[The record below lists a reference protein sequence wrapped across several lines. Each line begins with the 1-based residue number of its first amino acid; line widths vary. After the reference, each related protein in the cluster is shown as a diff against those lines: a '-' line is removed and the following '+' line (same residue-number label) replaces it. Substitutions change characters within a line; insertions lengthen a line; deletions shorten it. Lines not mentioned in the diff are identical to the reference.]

1 MLYLLMKTVTL
12 MFDIKGGNLIMK
24 QLQADKTTN
33 GYWAGF
39 NGGDWQE
46 SIDVRDFIQQNL
58 IQYDGD
64 ESFLAGP
71 TEATTTLNNKV
82 MALKQKEREAGG
94 VLDADNN
101 VPATLTSHGPGYIEK
116 DLEKIVG
123 LQTDKPLKRAFM
135 PYGGIRV
142 AEDALKA
149 YGFETD
155 PKMHEIFNEWRKTHN
170 QGVFD
175 VYTPDMRKARHYKII
190 TGLPDAYGRGR
201 IIPDLPRIALYGIDR
216 LIEEKVTDHGNV
228 GDGEMTDSVI
238 KLREQIAEQVKA
250 LKGMK
255 EMAASY
261 GYDISRP
268 AKTAQEAVQWVYFG
282 YLAAVKTQ
290 NGAAMSVGRIDA
302 FLDIFIQRDL
312 DRGLI
317 TETDAQELIDQFVMK
332 LRMVRFIRTTDYKD
346 LFSGDPI
353 WATLS
358 MAGVG
363 MDGRHHVN
371 KTSFRVLKTL
381 ENMGAA
387 PEPNITLLWDK
398 RLPDGF
404 KRYATKVS
412 IDSSTI
418 QYENDALMRNQW
430 GTDYYGIACCV
441 SAQPIADGVQFFGAR
456 ANMAKTVLYAI
467 NGGIDEMGN
476 AQVGPAAEPIKSEYI
491 DYDDFMKKFDRQ
503 LDWVADV
510 YVNALNAI
518 HYIHDKYDY
527 EAEQLCLK
535 NSRLDYTFATGI
547 SGLSHAT
554 DSISAIKYGHV
565 KVIRDEN
572 GIAVDFKAD
581 HDYPR
586 YGNNDDRADSIAKM
600 LVKKLYDKMNTHH
613 LYHNAKLSTS
623 VLTITSNV
631 VYGKNTGT
639 TPNGRQAGEPF
650 SPGANPAYGAEQN
663 GALASLLSTAKIP
676 YKYATDGISNTF
688 GVTPRTLGN
697 DTNSQQDTLVN
708 MVDGYMENK
717 GMHLNINV
725 FNRDTLKDAQAHPEK
740 YPTLTVRVSGYC
752 VYFAD
757 LTKEQQDDV
766 ISRTYFE
773 AM

>member
-1 MLYLLMKTVTL
+1 
-12 MFDIKGGNLIMK
+12 MK
-24 QLQADKTTN
+24 QLQANDTTTD
-33 GYWAGF
+33 YWEGF
-39 NGGDWQE
+39 NGGDWQD

-58 IQYDGD
+58 VQYDGD

-82 MALKQKEREAGG
+82 MALKKQEREAGG
-94 VLDADNN
+94 VLDADND

-135 PYGGIRV
+135 PYGGIRM
-142 AEDALKA
+142 AEDALEA
-149 YGFETD
+149 YGFKTD
-155 PKMHEIFNEWRKTHN
+155 PKMHQIFTEWRKTHN

-201 IIPDLPRIALYGIDR
+201 IIPDLPRVALYGIDR
-216 LIEEKVTDHGNV
+216 LIEDKIADHGNV
-228 GDGEMTDSVI
+228 GDGEMTNDVI
-238 KLREQIAEQVKA
+238 QLREQIADQVKA

-255 EMAASY
+255 KMAASY
-261 GYDISRP
+261 GFDISKP

-290 NGAAMSVGRIDA
+290 NGAAMSVGRIDS

-312 DRGLI
+312 DRGLLD
-317 TETDAQELIDQFVMK
+317 EKHAQELIDQFVMK
-332 LRMVRFIRTTDYKD
+332 LRMVRFIRTTDYND

-418 QYENDALMRNQW
+418 QYENDALMRNEW

-467 NGGIDEMGN
+467 NGGVDEMGR
-476 AQVGPAAEPIKSEYI
+476 AQVGPAAEPITTEYI
-491 DYDDFMKKFDRQ
+491 DYDDFMEKFDRQ

-518 HYIHDKYDY
+518 HYMHDKYDY

-554 DSISAIKYGHV
+554 DSLSAIKYGHV
-565 KVIRDEN
+565 KVIRDED

-586 YGNNDDRADSIAKM
+586 YGNNDDRADNIAKM
-600 LVKKLYDKMNTHH
+600 LVKKLFDKMNKHH
-613 LYHNAKLSTS
+613 LYHGAKLSTS

-676 YKYATDGISNTF
+676 YKYARDGISNTF

-697 DTNSQQDTLVN
+697 DISSQEDTLVN

>member
-1 MLYLLMKTVTL
+1 
-12 MFDIKGGNLIMK
+12 MK
-24 QLQADKTTN
+24 QLQANDTTTD
-33 GYWAGF
+33 YWEGF
-39 NGGDWQE
+39 NGGDWQD

-58 IQYDGD
+58 VQYDGD

-82 MALKQKEREAGG
+82 MALKKQEREAGG
-94 VLDADNN
+94 VLDADND

-135 PYGGIRV
+135 PYGGIRM
-142 AEDALKA
+142 AEDALEA
-149 YGFETD
+149 YGFKTD
-155 PKMHEIFNEWRKTHN
+155 PKMHQIFTEWRKTHN

-201 IIPDLPRIALYGIDR
+201 IIPDLPRVALYGIDR
-216 LIEEKVTDHGNV
+216 LIEDKIADHGNV
-228 GDGEMTDSVI
+228 GDGEMTNDVI
-238 KLREQIAEQVKA
+238 QLREQIADQVKA

-255 EMAASY
+255 KMAASY
-261 GYDISRP
+261 GFDISKP

-290 NGAAMSVGRIDA
+290 NGAAMSVGRIDS

-312 DRGLI
+312 DRGLLD
-317 TETDAQELIDQFVMK
+317 EKHAQELIDQFVMK
-332 LRMVRFIRTTDYKD
+332 LRMVRFIRTTDYND

-418 QYENDALMRNQW
+418 QYENDALMRNEW

-467 NGGIDEMGN
+467 NGGVDEMGR
-476 AQVGPAAEPIKSEYI
+476 AQVGPAAEPITTEYI
-491 DYDDFMKKFDRQ
+491 DYDDFMEKFDRQ

-518 HYIHDKYDY
+518 HYMHDKYDY

-547 SGLSHAT
+547 SGLSHAA
-554 DSISAIKYGHV
+554 DSLSAIKYGHV
-565 KVIRDEN
+565 KVIRDED

-586 YGNNDDRADSIAKM
+586 YGNNDDRADNIAKM
-600 LVKKLYDKMNTHH
+600 LVKKLFDKMNKHH
-613 LYHNAKLSTS
+613 LYHGAKLSTS

-676 YKYATDGISNTF
+676 YKYARDGISNTF

-697 DTNSQQDTLVN
+697 DISSQEDTLVN

>member
-1 MLYLLMKTVTL
+1 
-12 MFDIKGGNLIMK
+12 MK
-24 QLQADKTTN
+24 QLQANDTTTD
-33 GYWAGF
+33 YWEGF
-39 NGGDWQE
+39 NGGDWQD

-58 IQYDGD
+58 VQYDGD

-82 MALKQKEREAGG
+82 MALKQQEREAGG
-94 VLDADNN
+94 VLDADND

-135 PYGGIRV
+135 PYGGIRM
-142 AEDALKA
+142 AEDALEA
-149 YGFETD
+149 YGFKTD
-155 PKMHEIFNEWRKTHN
+155 PKMHQIFTEWRKTHN
-170 QGVFD
+170 AGVFD

-216 LIEEKVTDHGNV
+216 LIQAKVTDHDNV
-228 GDGEMTDSVI
+228 GDGEMTDDVI
-238 KLREQIAEQVKA
+238 RLREQIAEQVKA

-255 EMAASY
+255 KMAASY
-261 GYDISRP
+261 GFDISKP

-290 NGAAMSVGRIDA
+290 NGAAMSVGRIDS
-302 FLDIFIQRDL
+302 FLDVFIQRDL

-317 TETDAQELIDQFVMK
+317 DEKQAQELIDQFVMK
-332 LRMVRFIRTTDYKD
+332 LRMVRFIRTTDYND

-381 ENMGAA
+381 DNMGAA

-404 KRYATKVS
+404 KRYASKVS

-418 QYENDALMRNQW
+418 QYENDSLMRNEW

-441 SAQPIADGVQFFGAR
+441 SAQPIAGGVQFFGAR

-467 NGGIDEMGN
+467 NGGVDELGK

-491 DYDDFMKKFDRQ
+491 DYDDFMTKFDRQ
-503 LDWVADV
+503 LSWVADV

-518 HYIHDKYDY
+518 HYMHDKYDY

-535 NSRLDYTFATGI
+535 DSRLDYTFATGI

-554 DSISAIKYGHV
+554 DSLSAIKYGHV
-565 KVIRDEN
+565 KIIRDED

-581 HDYPR
+581 NDYPR
-586 YGNNDDRADSIAKM
+586 YGNNDDRADNIAKM
-600 LVKKLYDKMNTHH
+600 LVKKLFDKMNTHH
-613 LYHNAKLSTS
+613 LYHGAKLSTS

-676 YKYATDGISNTF
+676 YKYARDGISNTF

-697 DTNSQQDTLVN
+697 DISSQEDTLVN